1 MWLVNIYSDTYMIP
15 KAPYT
20 QNNLNN
26 IYKLAFII
34 PTKTPETSALKR
46 KVREFE

>member
-1 MWLVNIYSDTYMIP
+1 MIP

-26 IYKLAFII
+26 IHKYTFKIA
-34 PTKTPETSALKR
+34 TKTLYKFALKR
-46 KVREFE
+46 IVGEFE